1 MQNVLNQAKHTLAET
16 DDTPISERKN
26 QANINDLTLSLDKER
41 AKLILDHLAKTKKE
55 EINNNSEA
63 TNEEKEAVIAQV
75 NNPLEFSKS
84 AIDASHDINEINSNK
99 ESGITT
105 ISALTFAPT
114 VKNDAIQEL
123 RRTADS
129 KRAEIDNDL
138 LATIEEKQAAKK
150 SIDNEL
156 TSDIAK
162 IKSLETNT
170 QVEQEKTN
178 GINRLNQINVNAIA
192 KNNAKQALDNLANN
206 KKSIIDNDS
215 STTLEEKNEAKQ
227 QVDQILSLAKANID
241 NLEHNEAINTAQSN
255 AEREITQL
263 QPQAVKKSEAK
274 RMIDEEVNAKN
285 AEIDQMPDATDEEKA
300 TANAKVDEVATQA
313 KTNIDHAISNQ
324 DVNNVKDV
332 NILSIN
338 GIQPVVVMKDQA
350 RRAIDAAATAK
361 KAEIDQTPNAT
372 DEEKAEAKAKVDET
386 VTKAKG
392 QIDQATNDQGVDE
405 AKTQG
410 TEAINQ
416 VQPTVVK
423 KDEVKH
429 ALDEVATAKKAE
441 IDKTPNATDE
451 EKAEAKAKVDEA
463 VTKAKGQIDQ
473 ATNNQS
479 VDEAKTQ
486 GIESIKYN
494 QR

>member
-1 MQNVLNQAKHTLAET
+1 MTFGNFVGVFNVPETISKLRFKFESTDNRTHEHPYQHRLLKGPNNYAGGLVADVTVNSGAYLIATTPKTNYVVTSPTATADSVRETINFSIQNRGHSRSNKTKYKVILPEGAKYISAQHARGTFKSDTRELTLDIGRIDAGGHMDVSYQISLPVTTPLQTDIQGTLNYVTEGVNLNRMSDSRDLGSPGDDHFMRYGVRNEFIKDESSMREGNYQTDRQTLTVKMFKNDLQTKVTEIETYLNCLNQDNYTQEAWASMQNVLNQAKHTLAET

-26 QANINDLTLSLDKER
+26 QATINDLTLSLDKER

-129 KRAEIDNDL
+129 KKVEIDNDL

-178 GINRLNQINVNAIA
+178 GINRLNQINVNAVA

-206 KKSIIDNDS
+206 KKLIIDNDS
-215 STTLEEKNEAKQ
+215 STTLEEKM
-227 QVDQILSLAKANID
+227 
-241 NLEHNEAINTAQSN
+241 
-255 AEREITQL
+255 R
-263 QPQAVKKSEAK
+263 P
-274 RMIDEEVNAKN
+274 
-285 AEIDQMPDATDEEKA
+285 
-300 TANAKVDEVATQA
+300 
-313 KTNIDHAISNQ
+313 
-324 DVNNVKDV
+324 NNK
-332 NILSIN
+332 L
-338 GIQPVVVMKDQA
+338 
-350 RRAIDAAATAK
+350 
-361 KAEIDQTPNAT
+361 
-372 DEEKAEAKAKVDET
+372 
-386 VTKAKG
+386 
-392 QIDQATNDQGVDE
+392 
-405 AKTQG
+405 
-410 TEAINQ
+410 
-416 VQPTVVK
+416 
-423 KDEVKH
+423 
-429 ALDEVATAKKAE
+429 
-441 IDKTPNATDE
+441 
-451 EKAEAKAKVDEA
+451 
-463 VTKAKGQIDQ
+463 
-473 ATNNQS
+473 
-479 VDEAKTQ
+479 
-486 GIESIKYN
+486 IKF
-494 QR
+494 